1 MFSLTNASIVSIVD
15 DDESVRLA
23 TASLIRSLGWCVQIY
38 ASAEAFLRSPEFAQS
53 ACVVCDIQMPGM
65 TGLEMQAQLVADGN
79 RLPIIFVT
87 AFPSESARRR
97 ACENGAHFFLHKPVD
112 AAEFTRC
119 LQSILGS
126 ELPQ

>member
-1 MFSLTNASIVSIVD
+1 MSSLHNASIVSIVD

-23 TASLIRSLGWCVQIY
+23 TASLIRSLGWCVQLY
-38 ASAEAFLRSPEFAQS
+38 ASAEAFLRSPEFEQT

-65 TGLEMQAQLVADGN
+65 TGLEMQAQLVASGN
-79 RLPIIFVT
+79 RVPIIFVT
-87 AFPSESARRR
+87 AFPSDVARRR
-97 ACENGAHFFLHKPVD
+97 ANENGAHFFLHKPVD

-126 ELPQ
+126 GQAR

>member
-1 MFSLTNASIVSIVD
+1 MVTAPFVSIVD

-23 TASLIRSLGWCVQIY
+23 TASLIRSLGWSAQVY
-38 ASAEAFLRSPEFAQS
+38 ASADAFLRSNACVS
-53 ACVVCDIQMPGM
+53 TACVVCDIQMPGM
-65 TGLEMQAQLVADGN
+65 TGLEMQAQLIANGM

-87 AFPSESARRR
+87 AFPSDATRRR
-97 ACENGAHFFLHKPVD
+97 ASENGARYFLHKPID

-126 ELPQ
+126 GETR

>member
-1 MFSLTNASIVSIVD
+1 MCSLLNAPFISIVD

-23 TASLIRSLGWCVQIY
+23 TASLIRSLGWSAQVY
-38 ASAEAFLRSPEFAQS
+38 ASADAFLRSSACVS
-53 ACVVCDIQMPGM
+53 TACVVCDIQMPGM
-65 TGLEMQAQLVADGN
+65 TGLEMQAHLIANGM

-87 AFPSESARRR
+87 AFPSDATRRR
-97 ACENGAHFFLHKPVD
+97 ASENGARYFLHKPID

-126 ELPQ
+126 V